1 MPLRPYAIRA
11 RTDPLGYSVEDRC
24 KLTPFVPHDQREH
37 RGLTLAKRAEYFTSS
52 QSYAW
57 PGILPSIASK
67 MPVDDKGNK
76 FEFVATASG
85 TLDPELAVR
94 NIGLFPRDKWLQ
106 EVAKSKF
113 MVSVDI
119 ILYLGF

>member
-1 MPLRPYAIRA
+1 
-11 RTDPLGYSVEDRC
+11 
-24 KLTPFVPHDQREH
+24 
-37 RGLTLAKRAEYFTSS
+37 
-52 QSYAW
+52 
-57 PGILPSIASK
+57 
-67 MPVDDKGNK
+67 MPVDDKGNN

-113 MVSVDI
+113 MVSVDMVF
-119 ILYLGF
+119 YLVS